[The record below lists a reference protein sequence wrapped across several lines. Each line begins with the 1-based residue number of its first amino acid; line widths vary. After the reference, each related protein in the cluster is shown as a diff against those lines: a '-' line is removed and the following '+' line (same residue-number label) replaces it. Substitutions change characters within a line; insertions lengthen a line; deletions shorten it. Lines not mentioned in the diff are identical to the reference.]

1 MEPLIA
7 VVTPAAED
15 EASGAD
21 VRGGTHRPHPT
32 LPAVSPAHLS
42 LAHIMKQ
49 LMSGFRQMQ

>member
-15 EASGAD
+15 GVSGGD
-21 VRGGTHRPHPT
+21 VRGWAYSPHPN
-32 LPAVSPAHLS
+32 LPGVRPSHLS
-42 LAHIMKQ
+42 PAHIMKQ